1 MDFLKNFSKQIFANE
16 AISKS
21 IDDCNTLQLIGVYLI
36 AVFVL
41 SIISNSILLW
51 IFIVTKRLRKPTDIL
66 IISLTLSN
74 LLGTVIFMPFIIISN
89 FTCG

>member
-1 MDFLKNFSKQIFANE
+1 MDFLKNFSLQIVAQE

-21 IDDCNTLQLIGVYLI
+21 IDNCNTLKIIGVYLVVVI
-36 AVFVL
+36 VL
-41 SIISNSILLW
+41 SIISNSILIW
-51 IFIVTKRLRKPTDIL
+51 IFIVTKKLRKPTDIL
-66 IISLTLSN
+66 IISLALSN